1 MNFLNILN
9 EIEKVDAEIYDRI
22 SPRRAAM
29 KDFFSFGKKVA
40 VASVPLAVG
49 TMFKKAYGQSAS
61 PAVLNALN
69 IGLAI
74 EHFSAA
80 FYTRGFNE
88 AAFGS
93 ATTAAADKAAIG
105 IIREHE
111 LAHVKF
117 LQDTIKAAGGT
128 PVAATAYDFTGSKVT
143 GIKEFAEPFKNLRS
157 FLQIAQG
164 LEDTALRATK
174 GVSGD
179 LLGSPFLVAA
189 LGMHAVEARHSTKIR
204 LIRISR
210 GFSATLQPWIS
221 LNDETEGRLGQG
233 VYADEENVSQAG
245 STITGI
251 NGNSAIDAG
260 RASEAFDEPL
270 GRTELIG
277 ILSPFGVT
285 I

>member
-9 EIEKVDAEIYDRI
+9 EIEKVDAEIYERI

-29 KDFFSFGKKVA
+29 KDFFSFGKKIA
-40 VASVPLAVG
+40 AASVPLAVG
-49 TMFKKAYGQSAS
+49 TMFKKAYGQSAN
-61 PAVLNALN
+61 PAVINALN
-69 IGLAI
+69 LGLAI

-88 AAFGS
+88 AAFGNG
-93 ATTAAADKAAIG
+93 ATAAADKAAIG
-105 IIREHE
+105 IIRDHE

-117 LQDTIKAAGGT
+117 LQDTIRTAGGT
-128 PVAATAYDFTGSKVT
+128 PVGVGSYDFTGNR
-143 GIKEFAEPFKNLRS
+143 EFSEPFKNIRS

-179 LLGSPFLVAA
+179 LLGSPYLTAA
-189 LGMHAVEARHSTKIR
+189 LSMHAVEARHSTKIR

-210 GFSATLQPWIS
+210 GQSGTLQPWIS
-221 LNDETEGRLGQG
+221 LNDETDGRLGQG
-233 VYADEENVSQAG
+233 AYAGEQNVQQAG
-245 STITGI
+245 NTITGI
-251 NGNSAIDAG
+251 NGNTSIDAA

-270 GRTELIG
+270 DRAALRQVLAQFKVNI
-277 ILSPFGVT
+277 
-285 I
+285 

>member
-9 EIEKVDAEIYDRI
+9 EIEKVDGEIYERI

-40 VASVPLAVG
+40 AASVPLAVG
-49 TMFKKAYGQSAS
+49 TMFKKAYGQAGN
-61 PAVLNALN
+61 PAIVNALN

-93 ATTAAADKAAIG
+93 VSTAAADKAAIG
-105 IIREHE
+105 IIRDHE
-111 LAHVKF
+111 LGHVKF

-128 PVAATAYDFTGSKVT
+128 PVVAGSYDYTGN
-143 GIKEFAEPFKNLRS
+143 KEFSEPFKNIRS

-164 LEDTALRATK
+164 LEDTGLRATK
-174 GVSGD
+174 AVAGD
-179 LLGSPFLVAA
+179 LLGSPYLAAA

-210 GFSATLQPWIS
+210 GQSGTLQPWIS
-221 LNDETEGRLGQG
+221 FNDETDGRLGQG
-233 VYADEENVSQAG
+233 AYAGEETVQQAG
-245 STITGI
+245 NTITGI
-251 NGNSAIDAG
+251 NGNSGIDAA
-260 RASEAFDEPL
+260 RASEAFDEPISL
-270 GRTELIG
+270 ADLKTVLAQFKVNI
-277 ILSPFGVT
+277 
-285 I
+285 

>member
-9 EIEKVDAEIYDRI
+9 EIEKVDGEIYERI

-40 VASVPLAVG
+40 AASVPLAVG
-49 TMFKKAYGQSAS
+49 TMFKKAYGQSAN
-61 PAVLNALN
+61 PAVINALN

-93 ATTAAADKAAIG
+93 VATAAADKAAIG
-105 IIREHE
+105 IIRDHE
-111 LAHVKF
+111 LAHVEF
-117 LQDTIKAAGGT
+117 LQETIKAAGGT
-128 PVAATAYDFTGSKVT
+128 PVVAGAYDFTGE
-143 GIKEFAEPFKNLRS
+143 KEFSEPFKNIRN

-164 LEDTALRATK
+164 LEDTGLRATK
-174 GVSGD
+174 GIAGD
-179 LLGSPFLVAA
+179 LLGSPYLSAA

-210 GFSATLQPWIS
+210 GQSGTLQPWIS
-221 LNDETEGRLGQG
+221 LNDETDGRLGQAA
-233 VYADEENVSQAG
+233 YAGEQNVQQSG

-260 RASEAFDEPL
+260 RASEAFDEPIAL
-270 GRTELIG
+270 PELRKVLAQFDVLI
-277 ILSPFGVT
+277 
-285 I
+285 

>member
-9 EIEKVDAEIYDRI
+9 EIEKVDGEIYERI

-40 VASVPLAVG
+40 AASVPLAVG
-49 TMFKKAYGQSAS
+49 TMFKKAYGQTAS
-61 PAVLNALN
+61 PAVVNALN

-93 ATTAAADKAAIG
+93 VSTAAADKAAIG
-105 IIREHE
+105 IIRDHE
-111 LAHVKF
+111 VAHVKF
-117 LQDTIKAAGGT
+117 LQDTIIAAGGT
-128 PVAATAYDFTGSKVT
+128 PVGVGSYDFTG
-143 GIKEFAEPFKNLRS
+143 GEFSQPFKNIS
-157 FLQIAQG
+157 QFLQIAQG
-164 LEDTALRATK
+164 LEDTGLRATK
-174 GVSGD
+174 AVAGD
-179 LLGSPFLVAA
+179 LLGSPYLSAA

-210 GFSATLQPWIS
+210 RLSQTLQPWIS
-221 LNDETEGRLGQG
+221 LNDETDGRLGEG
-233 VYADEENVSQAG
+233 AYAGEESVQQAG

-251 NGNSAIDAG
+251 NGNSAIDAA
-260 RASEAFDEPL
+260 RASEAFDEPITL
-270 GRTELIG
+270 AALKTVLAQFKVNI
-277 ILSPFGVT
+277 
-285 I
+285 